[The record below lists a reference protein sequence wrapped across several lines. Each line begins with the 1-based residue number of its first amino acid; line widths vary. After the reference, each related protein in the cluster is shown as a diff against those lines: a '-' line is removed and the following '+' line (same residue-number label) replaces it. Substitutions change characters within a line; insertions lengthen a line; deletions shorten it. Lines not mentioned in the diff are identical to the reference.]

1 MYVLLEI
8 ERMGHRLHDGH
19 TNHVWMSYAYSVAS
33 MQHSTVV
40 RNQCNLHYLHTTT
53 YVTKF
58 AKRGLIHPS
67 NFSTLKICNL
77 ASTGSTALK
86 FGNKTFL
93 SLY

>member
-19 TNHVWMSYAYSVAS
+19 TNHVWMSYAYSVVS

-53 YVTKF
+53 CDRICE
-58 AKRGLIHPS
+58 KRSYTPIQFF
-67 NFSTLKICNL
+67 NFKDM
-77 ASTGSTALK
+77 
-86 FGNKTFL
+86 
-93 SLY
+93 